1 MLSRDS
7 HNGNMFLS
15 LLIGRWLVL
24 LPPAVTLLHPQQNPA
39 RTAWVFAAALC
50 SNVMLSLWHRA
61 INRQLVCH
69 PWLLGLDMLSAATYI
84 AFTGGTQSPYYFYA
98 TTPLLAAS
106 FFFKVRGGVLAALV
120 FTPLYLVATVF
131 ALRMSGGNFDD
142 VEALSEVLSF
152 YGIALVFGYS
162 AVLLDRLRVASLE
175 LQDMQEEL
183 SRAETL
189 AVLGRMVA
197 HVSHEIRNPLV
208 VLGGY
213 AQHILR
219 KADDPQ
225 IVRRNAQII
234 SDNVRQLEDLLTDL
248 LELTHHRP
256 PQLVPGDVHEV
267 LNQAWQLSGGAT
279 AQNPVT
285 LHRHYG
291 KDIPAIQLDRS
302 SLLRAF
308 LNVMRNAVQFMP
320 QGGTLVV
327 STRLVGHEVQVEIA
341 DSGPGIAP
349 ELLPKIFDPFV
360 TQREHGTG
368 LGLAVTQEI
377 VQQHGGRLKVK
388 SEPGKGAAF
397 VFHLPVSATLPAGEI

>member
-162 AVLLDRLRVASLE
+162 AVLLD
-175 LQDMQEEL
+175 
-183 SRAETL
+183 
-189 AVLGRMVA
+189 
-197 HVSHEIRNPLV
+197 P
-208 VLGGY
+208 
-213 AQHILR
+213 
-219 KADDPQ
+219 
-225 IVRRNAQII
+225 VRRHWPCWAVWWRM
-234 SDNVRQLEDLLTDL
+234 S
-248 LELTHHRP
+248 
-256 PQLVPGDVHEV
+256 
-267 LNQAWQLSGGAT
+267 
-279 AQNPVT
+279 VT
-285 LHRHYG
+285 
-291 KDIPAIQLDRS
+291 K
-302 SLLRAF
+302 
-308 LNVMRNAVQFMP
+308 
-320 QGGTLVV
+320 
-327 STRLVGHEVQVEIA
+327 
-341 DSGPGIAP
+341 
-349 ELLPKIFDPFV
+349 
-360 TQREHGTG
+360 
-368 LGLAVTQEI
+368 
-377 VQQHGGRLKVK
+377 
-388 SEPGKGAAF
+388 
-397 VFHLPVSATLPAGEI
+397 SATLWLFWEVTRNTFCARPMILKSCAATLKLSATTCGNWRTC